1 MFWGFFWYTGFNPV
15 NIKLIQF
22 VGVLVLII
30 YLFKEIFLTKYHRN
44 SYSRIIR
51 LLIFLIFISILNALV
66 FWDQSPVL
74 TCRAGVSAFVLLY
87 YFMLKK
93 INASYEI
100 IIKLIII
107 FAIVHIILWLYAV
120 SQAPNVVF
128 GILVDEIGDSRGFY
142 RIIGLNG
149 KDAVYLLYFILLT
162 QFIGFKSSKKI
173 KFLFFLI
180 IILLFFIIILSLSRA
195 VILGIMLITIYYI
208 FKKKPVLLIL
218 LFILTVWGSDLI
230 MKNEVFSI
238 LTTMTQTEFGE
249 GDKSALRIVE
259 YTGFFKYYPWNFL
272 TTLFGHGSPHVN
284 SSYGQYEEL
293 IKYSYGF
300 NRSDAGYVYL
310 IVTYG
315 VSAILLYLNL
325 GLKVFRQKVNLSTM
339 PFKLYVLFIFFISVA
354 GNSFVSNGVGLA
366 ISLYVLEQSRIKQ
379 KCISKNT
386 NRGCL
391 ISN

>member
-1 MFWGFFWYTGFNPV
+1 M
-15 NIKLIQF
+15 
-22 VGVLVLII
+22 
-30 YLFKEIFLTKYHRN
+30 LTY
-44 SYSRIIR
+44 
-51 LLIFLIFISILNALV
+51 
-66 FWDQSPVL
+66 
-74 TCRAGVSAFVLLY
+74 RAGVSAFVLLY

-230 MKNEVFSI
+230 MKMKFSI

-259 YTGFFKYYPWNFL
+259 YTGF
-272 TTLFGHGSPHVN
+272 
-284 SSYGQYEEL
+284 
-293 IKYSYGF
+293 
-300 NRSDAGYVYL
+300 
-310 IVTYG
+310 
-315 VSAILLYLNL
+315 
-325 GLKVFRQKVNLSTM
+325 
-339 PFKLYVLFIFFISVA
+339 
-354 GNSFVSNGVGLA
+354 
-366 ISLYVLEQSRIKQ
+366 
-379 KCISKNT
+379 
-386 NRGCL
+386 
-391 ISN
+391 